1 MKFLFLYPPGEWAF
15 GEQKIP
21 HDPFTPP
28 LGILYLA
35 RMVEEQGYD
44 VEVIDFCAEPLD
56 ETRLR
61 KAIRS
66 SDAIGMSV
74 LTFTLENAI
83 KLSELVKEIDSDVPL
98 VIGGPHCSL
107 YPKKSLST
115 LNADISVEGE
125 GEEVI
130 LDIAEALS
138 GKKELCEI
146 HGVHYK
152 KEEEMKA
159 GKPPK
164 IIENLDSI
172 PFPARHLVKS
182 YNYGHILGVKFV
194 KGTFTSMI
202 TSRGCRHKCRF
213 CTRQFIGMNQCRV
226 RSAENVI
233 EELRELKEAGY
244 DSVMMVDDDF
254 LTNRGRAS
262 KIMDTAIKE
271 RIGMELWVQGRCDSA
286 DRNLY
291 EKMRDA
297 GVRGMSFGIESG
309 NQDVLDYYNKRINLD
324 EIRKAVNL
332 SREMGF
338 FTLGNFILGAPFE
351 TRRHFESTIKFAAS
365 LPLDAV
371 AFFTLEYE
379 AGAQLWNEAVMEGRI
394 APGEYLVFSDSR
406 RGLSEFTKEE
416 IEAYCKIAHK
426 RFYLRPTYWM
436 DQLYQV
442 VRRRNVRSFMTV
454 VKILGSGMRKRIL
467 GD

>member
-1 MKFLFLYPPGEWAF
+1 MKFLFVYPPGEWAF
-15 GEQKIP
+15 GEQKVP
-21 HDPFTPP
+21 HGPFTPP
-28 LGILYLA
+28 LGILYLS
-35 RMVEEQGYD
+35 RILEEKGHTVEI
-44 VEVIDFCAEPLD
+44 IDFCAEPLD

-61 KAIRS
+61 KAILS
-66 SDAIGMSV
+66 SDAFGMSV

-83 KLSELVKEIDSDVPL
+83 KLSDLVREIDTDIPF

-107 YPKKSLST
+107 YPKQSLSA

-130 LDIAEALS
+130 LDIAEVLT
-138 GKKELCEI
+138 GKKELSEL
-146 HGVHYK
+146 HGVCYRK
-152 KEEEMKA
+152 GDEIKA

-172 PFPARHLVKS
+172 PFPARHLVKG
-182 YNYGHILGVKFV
+182 YKYGHILGAKFV
-194 KGTFTSMI
+194 KGKFTSMI
-202 TSRGCRHKCRF
+202 TSRGCPHKCRF
-213 CTRQFIGMNQCRV
+213 CTRQFIGMNRCRV

-233 EELRELKEAGY
+233 EEFRELNEAGY

-254 LTNRGRAS
+254 LTNRERAS
-262 KIMDTAIKE
+262 KIMDTLIKE
-271 RIGMELWVQGRCDSA
+271 RIEMELWVQGRCDSA

-297 GVRGMSFGIESG
+297 GVRGISFGVESG
-309 NQDVLDYYNKRINLD
+309 NQDVLDYYNKRIKLD

-351 TRRHFESTIKFAAS
+351 TKRHFENTIKFAES

-379 AGAQLWNEAVMEGRI
+379 AGSQLWGEAVMEGKI
-394 APGEYLVFSDSR
+394 VPEEYLVFSDSR

-426 RFYLRPTYWM
+426 RFYLRPKYWV
-436 DQLYQV
+436 DQFFQA
-442 VRRRNVRSFMTV
+442 VRRRNFRSFMAV
-454 VKILGSGMRKRIL
+454 VNMLGVEMRKRIF
-467 GD
+467 